1 MKVTKHNTI
10 ILEGGH
16 ANYSMEDS
24 AESIDALIE
33 ALKRAKR
40 EGAKYVVMES
50 GNLRGAQWSSI
61 GSGYEFASDA
71 EL

>member
-1 MKVTKHNTI
+1 MAVTKHNTI
-10 ILEGGH
+10 ILEGG

-24 AESIDALIE
+24 AENIDALIE
-33 ALKRAKR
+33 ALKQAKR

-50 GNLRGAQWSSI
+50 GNIRGAQWSSI
-61 GSGYEFASDA
+61 GSGYEFASDV